1 MLLKVRSKLTAR
13 LWKKQRERWFLREV
27 RLLLSHT
34 PHSVASCDL
43 VPSHPDLLHRF
54 FFFFPS
60 LPPGLKKIKHLAG
73 VLQTDSTCSLDPILC
88 SFSHA
93 VLQFYV
99 FSLHNIKLFALS
111 ITYLKLKLQIVLDNS
126 SICLLIGFD
135 IFSLTCL
142 SLLRVMLQGL
152 FPQPIAL
159 VSSLLLLVFHISS
172 LPW

>member
-1 MLLKVRSKLTAR
+1 MEEA
-13 LWKKQRERWFLREV
+13 ERWFLREV
-27 RLLLSHT
+27 QLLLSHT
-34 PHSVASCDL
+34 PHSVVSCDL

-54 FFFFPS
+54 FFFPS
-60 LPPGLKKIKHLAG
+60 LPPGLKKIKYLAG
-73 VLQTDSTCSLDPILC
+73 VLQTDITCSLDPILC
-88 SFSHA
+88 SFSQA

-135 IFSLTCL
+135 IFVLTCL
-142 SLLRVMLQGL
+142 SLLRVMLQEL

-159 VSSLLLLVFHISS
+159 VLSLLLLVFHISS